1 MIRAAESSKTP
12 SACNLSLRLSM
23 PGVVSFL
30 VLSRDVFLCLGL
42 IKGSELLAE
51 AMLFA
56 LLDVTVVDTM
66 IVFTKLW

>member
-1 MIRAAESSKTP
+1 
-12 SACNLSLRLSM
+12 M
-23 PGVVSFL
+23 PEVVSFP

>member
-1 MIRAAESSKTP
+1 MS
-12 SACNLSLRLSM
+12 
-23 PGVVSFL
+23 GVVSFP
-30 VLSRDVFLCLGL
+30 VLSRDVFLRLGL
-42 IKGSELLAE
+42 IEGSELLAE